1 MISHYLVSVE
11 TMIWGFWISSWSGHG
26 STPWI
31 QVFQPRRRPFRPQN
45 WTEDVLKKMVDL
57 YIYIHIYI
65 YIYIYIYI
73 SMIFISIMIW
83 IYMIIYMI
91 IYVYANHFLR
101 FSTSKIYGFPWIS
114 HVFLSIFP
122 SFSIPRRA
130 SAEFLASPQFQLTL
144 TRRLADPERCEP
156 APEGEGRAIGGYRGW
171 PLLQQLGIGYR
182 MFIGCL

>member
-57 YIYIHIYI
+57 YIYIHIH
-65 YIYIYIYI
+65 IYI

-144 TRRLADPERCEP
+144 TRRLADPEALR
-156 APEGEGRAIGGYRGW
+156 AGTGGRGSSHRWLPRLASFAATGYR
-171 PLLQQLGIGYR
+171 L
-182 MFIGCL
+182 